1 MQHCDFKNAIIIIA
15 RSFIADRSDPPARWK
30 VWIPAGANVSEHRPF
45 ILATSLVLVP
55 SLSLSSSSD
64 NFLSGNY
71 TVDTSI
77 YLLLLILA
85 SETLISEQSALSLSP
100 AEFTRRFWIQRGNW

>member
-1 MQHCDFKNAIIIIA
+1 M
-15 RSFIADRSDPPARWK
+15 P
-30 VWIPAGANVSEHRPF
+30 
-45 ILATSLVLVP
+45 L
-55 SLSLSSSSD
+55 LSLDPSSPIAQIHQPD
-64 NFLSGNY
+64 GRSGSPRAP
-71 TVDTSI
+71 TI